1 MEMQLCCAVLGQP
14 LSRFSWGLD
23 EDATGCR
30 ALKLELVQQILAL
43 YQSGV
48 TQFLVVYVPG
58 VGQYVSELVDVL
70 RESIPALRSLRITP
84 YPSCVE
90 QAGWSGRVSREL
102 SDLRF
107 GAYRQIVDLA
117 DVILAVYDQD
127 AAGDSVEDAAIT
139 YAKASGRP
147 MLTVHPDTGDV
158 ELSGL

>member
-1 MEMQLCCAVLGQP
+1 MEL
-14 LSRFSWGLD
+14 F
-23 EDATGCR
+23 
-30 ALKLELVQQILAL
+30 QQILAL

-70 RESIPALRSLRITP
+70 QESIPALRSLRISP
-84 YPSCVE
+84 YPSCAE
-90 QAGWSGRVSREL
+90 QADWSDRASQEL
-102 SDLRF
+102 SNLRF

-117 DVILAVYDQD
+117 DVILAVYDPA
-127 AAGDSVEDAAIT
+127 AAGDSVKDAAIA
-139 YAKASGRP
+139 YAKASGRS